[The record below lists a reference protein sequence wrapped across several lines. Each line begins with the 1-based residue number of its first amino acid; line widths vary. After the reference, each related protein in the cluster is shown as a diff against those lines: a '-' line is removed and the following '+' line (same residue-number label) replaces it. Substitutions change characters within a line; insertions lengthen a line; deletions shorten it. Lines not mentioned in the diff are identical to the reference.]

1 MATLS
6 DEQAQLFLGKNFGT
20 VATVRSDGSPHLT
33 VLWLDWDGQNV
44 LLNTAYGRAK
54 PRHLQRDPRV
64 TVTVFPPEDPYR
76 YVSVSGTAELID
88 EGAAEHIHKLGKKYR
103 GWDEYPLE
111 PGERRVIIKV
121 HAERIDAH
129 GFSR

>member
-1 MATLS
+1 M
-6 DEQAQLFLGKNFGT
+6 
-20 VATVRSDGSPHLT
+20 
-33 VLWLDWDGQNV
+33 
-44 LLNTAYGRAK
+44 
-54 PRHLQRDPRV
+54 
-64 TVTVFPPEDPYR
+64 
-76 YVSVSGTAELID
+76 SGTAELID

>member
-1 MATLS
+1 MTALT

-64 TVTVFPPEDPYR
+64 TVTVFPPEDPT
-76 YVSVSGTAELID
+76 VT
-88 EGAAEHIHKLGKKYR
+88 
-103 GWDEYPLE
+103 
-111 PGERRVIIKV
+111 
-121 HAERIDAH
+121 
-129 GFSR
+129 SR

>member
-103 GWDEYPLE
+103 GCDEYPLE